1 MELKKGETI
10 MIDAAL
16 HLPASFLHE
25 AFSDRSGVP
34 LDFFELYHRGKRLEG
49 EAALSS
55 WGVEKDST
63 IEVKMR
69 GRGGMPSQGNSPSDH
84 RSGPQS
90 SRPNAASA
98 PSARCSRV
106 PPLPQVACLGAALEM
121 RVAHRSRRVAPVE
134 EASDAAAA
142 AVSNANAAGSNALSR
157 SQLMMTSGKSRTGG
171 KALLSAAGSASAAPS
186 PEAADSGAA
195 AVSSTPQA
203 NINPNP
209 NLNR

>member
-1 MELKKGETI
+1 

-16 HLPASFLHE
+16 HLPATFLHE
-25 AFSDRSGVP
+25 AFSNRSGVP
-34 LDFFELYHRGKRLEG
+34 LHLFELYYRGKRLEG

-69 GRGGMPSQGNSPSDH
+69 GRGGMPSQGNSPWYH

-142 AVSNANAAGSNALSR
+142 VSNANAAGSNALSR
-157 SQLMMTSGKSRTGG
+157 SPLI
-171 KALLSAAGSASAAPS
+171 ASAAPS

-195 AVSSTPQA
+195 AESSKVRAATSAHATGHTQTPSPDSSSA
-203 NINPNP
+203 IKRLSNPNP
-209 NLNR
+209 DPNR

>member
-1 MELKKGETI
+1 

-98 PSARCSRV
+98 PSARCSR
-106 PPLPQVACLGAALEM
+106 
-121 RVAHRSRRVAPVE
+121 RVAPVG
-134 EASDAAAA
+134 EASDAAA

-157 SQLMMTSGKSRTGG
+157 SPLI
-171 KALLSAAGSASAAPS
+171 ASAAPS

-195 AVSSTPQA
+195 AESSKVRAATSAHATGHTQTPSPDSSSA
-203 NINPNP
+203 IKRLSNPNP
-209 NLNR
+209 DPNR